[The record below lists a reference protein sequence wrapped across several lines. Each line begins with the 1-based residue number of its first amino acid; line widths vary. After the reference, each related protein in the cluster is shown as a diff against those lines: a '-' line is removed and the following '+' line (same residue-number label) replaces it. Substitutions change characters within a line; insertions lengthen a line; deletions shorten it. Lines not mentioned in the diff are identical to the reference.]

1 MANEKKFIVTRD
13 LSVER
18 GEVLSGFGHFLFI
31 ATDALSEIV
40 EQPIQEL
47 QPNDAWTTGTVIGG
61 VRSDY
66 WRKATIPIAK
76 PTVVE
81 LPKVGVECR
90 RYAMGSVF
98 KYVNDDYDLIWDS
111 ESEYYTAA
119 NKLKLTRRGYQGACH
134 CLCSDLILISEPTV
148 VELPK
153 VGVECREYAMHSVF
167 KHAKYDLLWGVNSDY
182 YPERGGYRDALKL
195 YWEGHGTYNY
205 LPCSELTLISEP
217 TVKDCL
223 TVEQPIELSDIVGPT
238 YSLDT
243 AEFDEQPK
251 AINTEW
257 LALYACILYASEEVS
272 KESAIEDAI
281 ENASNI
287 YKLVIQRVKDSA
299 VELQQDKE

>member
-1 MANEKKFIVTRD
+1 MANKKKFIVTRD

-18 GEVLSGFGHFLFI
+18 GEILNAFNLSATPPFQRVSKNTIVRLANEQKGCKHGVVQGFTFVEHSSPGFVYLLP
-31 ATDALSEIV
+31 TYALSEIV

-61 VRSDY
+61 VRSDH
-66 WRKATIPIAK
+66 WRETTIP
-76 PTVVE
+76 
-81 LPKVGVECR
+81 
-90 RYAMGSVF
+90 
-98 KYVNDDYDLIWDS
+98 
-111 ESEYYTAA
+111 TA
-119 NKLKLTRRGYQGACH
+119 
-134 CLCSDLILISEPTV
+134 EPTV

-238 YSLDT
+238 YSLNT

-257 LALYACILYASEEVS
+257 LTLYACILYASEEVS

-299 VELQQDKE
+299 VELQQDKQ

>member
-1 MANEKKFIVTRD
+1 MANKKKFIVTRD

-18 GEVLSGFGHFLFI
+18 GEILNAFNLSATPPFQRVSKNTIVRLANEQKGCKHGVVQGFTFVEHSSPGFVYLLP
-31 ATDALSEIV
+31 TYALSEIV

-61 VRSDY
+61 VRSDH
-66 WRKATIPIAK
+66 WRETTIP
-76 PTVVE
+76 
-81 LPKVGVECR
+81 
-90 RYAMGSVF
+90 
-98 KYVNDDYDLIWDS
+98 
-111 ESEYYTAA
+111 TA
-119 NKLKLTRRGYQGACH
+119 
-134 CLCSDLILISEPTV
+134 EPTV

-167 KHAKYDLLWGVNSDY
+167 KHAKYDLLWDVDSEYHPKSGVLRLYCRDY
-182 YPERGGYRDALKL
+182 NGSYAF
-195 YWEGHGTYNY
+195 
-205 LPCSELTLISEP
+205 PCSELTLISEP

-238 YSLDT
+238 YSLNT

>member
-13 LSVER
+13 LSFER
-18 GEVLSGFGHFLFI
+18 GEVLSGFSHFNIKKGTIVAFVDISSIGSGVTATPVLLDGTHFLFI

-40 EQPIQEL
+40 EQPIREL

-61 VRSDY
+61 VRSDH
-66 WRKATIPIAK
+66 WRETTIP
-76 PTVVE
+76 
-81 LPKVGVECR
+81 
-90 RYAMGSVF
+90 
-98 KYVNDDYDLIWDS
+98 
-111 ESEYYTAA
+111 TA
-119 NKLKLTRRGYQGACH
+119 
-134 CLCSDLILISEPTV
+134 EPTV

-153 VGVECREYAMHSVF
+153 IGVECREYAMHSVF
-167 KHAKYDLLWGVNSDY
+167 KHAKYDLLWDANSDY
-182 YPERGGYRDALKL
+182 SPERGGYRAALKL
-195 YWEGHGTYNY
+195 YWKDHGTYKY
-205 LPCSELTLISEP
+205 LLCSELTLISEP

-238 YSLDT
+238 YSLNT

-251 AINTEW
+251 VINTEW

-299 VELQQDKE
+299 VELQQDKQ